1 MSAKKPLIREVW
13 AETLEAEIAK
23 IRDVI
28 LAYPYIAMDTEF
40 PGIVARPLGNFRT
53 QSEFAYQTL
62 RCNVD
67 LLKIIQLGVTLSDC
81 HGNLPNDVCCWQF
94 NFKFNLEED
103 TYAQESID
111 LLTNSGIDFAQ
122 HQLRGI
128 DVRDFGELMMTSGLV
143 LVPDVRWISFHSSYD
158 FGYFLKVLTCN
169 PLPAEEADFFTLL
182 RIFFPHFYDIKWMM
196 RSCKSLKGGLQDI
209 ADDLGLERIGTQ
221 HQAGSDSLVTSQA
234 FFKMRHMF
242 FEERI
247 DDSKYEGIL
256 FGLGTG
262 AELSTKPVINGPINS
277 PFLTG
282 AFSSPSDQSSI
293 FGTTP
298 PIHQ

>member
-94 NFKFNLEED
+94 NFKFNLE
-103 TYAQESID
+103 YP
-111 LLTNSGIDFAQ
+111 F
-122 HQLRGI
+122 
-128 DVRDFGELMMTSGLV
+128 VV
-143 LVPDVRWISFHSSYD
+143 L
-158 FGYFLKVLTCN
+158 
-169 PLPAEEADFFTLL
+169 A
-182 RIFFPHFYDIKWMM
+182 
-196 RSCKSLKGGLQDI
+196 
-209 ADDLGLERIGTQ
+209 
-221 HQAGSDSLVTSQA
+221 
-234 FFKMRHMF
+234 
-242 FEERI
+242 
-247 DDSKYEGIL
+247 
-256 FGLGTG
+256 
-262 AELSTKPVINGPINS
+262 
-277 PFLTG
+277 
-282 AFSSPSDQSSI
+282 
-293 FGTTP
+293 
-298 PIHQ
+298 